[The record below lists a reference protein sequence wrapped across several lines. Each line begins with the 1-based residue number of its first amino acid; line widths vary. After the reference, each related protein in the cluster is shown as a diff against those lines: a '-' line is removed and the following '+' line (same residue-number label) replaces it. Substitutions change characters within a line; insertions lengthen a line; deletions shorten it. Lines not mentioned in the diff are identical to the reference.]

1 MISTTTLRR
10 TKMLNET
17 QIADVW
23 LMFADYIDK
32 KQAEI
37 AAERFIELLADFG
50 ATDRTFLG
58 ATGIDPTL
66 DQAINYYLEDNE
78 DEDDGYTDLEF

>member
-1 MISTTTLRR
+1 M
-10 TKMLNET
+10 KMLNET

-23 LMFADYIDK
+23 LLFADYIDK

-50 ATDRTFLG
+50 ASDRTFQG
-58 ATGIDPTL
+58 TTGIDPVL
-66 DQAINYYLEDNE
+66 DQAITYYLEDNSDE
-78 DEDDGYTDLEF
+78 EDDYDDLEF

>member
-1 MISTTTLRR
+1 
-10 TKMLNET
+10 MLNET

-32 KQAEI
+32 KQAEN

-50 ATDRTFLG
+50 ATDRTFQG
-58 ATGIDPTL
+58 AIGIDPTL

-78 DEDDGYTDLEF
+78 DEDDDYNDLEF

>member
-1 MISTTTLRR
+1 MT
-10 TKMLNET
+10 MLNET

-23 LMFADYIDK
+23 LLFADYIDK

-78 DEDDGYTDLEF
+78 DEDDGYDELEF

>member
-1 MISTTTLRR
+1 
-10 TKMLNET
+10 MLNET

-58 ATGIDPTL
+58 TMGIDPTL

-78 DEDDGYTDLEF
+78 DEDDGYDELEF

>member
-1 MISTTTLRR
+1 
-10 TKMLNET
+10 MLNET

-23 LMFADYIDK
+23 LLFADYIDK

-50 ATDRTFLG
+50 ATDRTFQG
-58 ATGIDPTL
+58 AIGIDPVL
-66 DQAINYYLEDNE
+66 DQAITYYLEDNS
-78 DEDDGYTDLEF
+78 DEDDDDYSELEF

>member
-1 MISTTTLRR
+1 
-10 TKMLNET
+10 MLNET

-50 ATDRTFLG
+50 ATDRMFLG

-66 DQAINYYLEDNE
+66 DQAINYYLEDNSDE
-78 DEDDGYTDLEF
+78 EDDDYNDLEC

>member
-1 MISTTTLRR
+1 
-10 TKMLNET
+10 MLSDT

-23 LMFADYIDK
+23 LMFAEYIDK

-50 ATDRTFLG
+50 ASDRTFLS

-66 DQAINYYLEDNE
+66 DQAINYYLEDTE
-78 DEDDGYTDLEF
+78 DEDDGYSDVEF

>member
-1 MISTTTLRR
+1 
-10 TKMLNET
+10 MLSDT

-23 LMFADYIDK
+23 LMFAEYIDK

-50 ATDRTFLG
+50 TSDRTFLS

-66 DQAINYYLEDNE
+66 DQAINYYLEDTE
-78 DEDDGYTDLEF
+78 DEDDGYSDVEF

>member
-1 MISTTTLRR
+1 
-10 TKMLNET
+10 MLNET

-23 LMFADYIDK
+23 LLFADYIDK
-32 KQAEI
+32 KQAEV
-37 AAERFIELLADFG
+37 AAERFIDLLADFG

-66 DQAINYYLEDNE
+66 DQAITYYLKDNE
-78 DEDDGYTDLEF
+78 DEEDDDYDELEF